1 MRLGDFYEVFGENA
15 VMLASELD
23 LTLTGR
29 DCGLESRVP
38 MVGFPYHCAELYF
51 KKINAKHD
59 LVIVES
65 DGDRET
71 RCLPRIKE
79 KQHNL
84 PAINNGFIL
93 KLKDIFGKDLEVK

>member
-15 VMLASELD
+15 AMLASELD

-38 MVGFPYHCAELYF
+38 MIGFPYHCAEMYF

-65 DGDRET
+65 DDDSET
-71 RCLPRIKE
+71 RYLPRIKE
-79 KQHNL
+79 KQHSL
-84 PAINNGFIL
+84 PAIDNGIML
-93 KLKDIFGKDLEVK
+93 KLKDIFGNDLEVK